1 MRDDPELDAANQPS
15 PAGLG
20 LLRLVLGLQMVLG
33 LLWGISMLVFA
44 RQIVLG
50 DPSGPHIEKIAMEGA
65 AHMMLVFG
73 AFLVW
78 RAPTQWQSRGVLLM
92 MVFLNALWTLTD
104 LVYIPLLGLSELD
117 FYAKV
122 NTREVMIVDRDPWS
136 VELYQLQNGKMVL
149 VGKSDPTNQVVLT
162 SAALPLTFQLRAG
175 TPRPT
180 ILVTHTTTGQTWT
193 A

>member
-1 MRDDPELDAANQPS
+1 MSTTFRDIEPQATEVS
-15 PAGLG
+15 ESGLRV
-20 LLRLVLGLQMVLG
+20 LRIMLGFQIALG
-33 LLWGISMLVFA
+33 LLWGISMLFFA

-50 DPSGPHIEKIAMEGA
+50 AAEGPHIEKIAMEGA

-122 NTREVMIVDRDPWS
+122 IVNALLA
-136 VELYQLQNGKMVL
+136 VGLYLAGRRSGVL
-149 VGKSDPTNQVVLT
+149 
-162 SAALPLTFQLRAG
+162 
-175 TPRPT
+175 
-180 ILVTHTTTGQTWT
+180 
-193 A
+193 